1 MGLGLPSWILRGF
14 PTRFLHGSCGFCP
27 VARDGLMGRSL
38 QNGARMRNRSEISC
52 GIAGDGLVGK
62 CWPQNQESL
71 QNIMF
76 HNIPASREAPQMLAP
91 ESGIAPMYCATQY
104 SSSRR
109 DSADIGSRIRNRSKA
124 LCFTVFQLPETVC
137 GCWLHNQEP
146 FKSVVFHSIP
156 AFREGLRMLA
166 PEPRTVQKHCISQY
180 FKHLKYKIEHPYQAL
195 FFCA

>member
-1 MGLGLPSWILRGF
+1 MGWGLPNWILRGF

-27 VARDGLMGRSL
+27 VAGDGLVGRSL
-38 QNGARMRNRSEISC
+38 QNGPRIRNRCEISC

-62 CWPQNQESL
+62 CWPQNEESL

-76 HNIPASREAPQMLAP
+76 HNIPASREALHMLAP

-124 LCFTVFQLPETVC
+124 LCFTIFQLPEMVCGCGLHIKSRSKALCFTVFQLSEKVC
-137 GCWLHNQEP
+137 GCWLQN
-146 FKSVVFHSIP
+146 
-156 AFREGLRMLA
+156 
-166 PEPRTVQKHCISQY
+166 
-180 FKHLKYKIEHPYQAL
+180 
-195 FFCA
+195 

>member
-1 MGLGLPSWILRGF
+1 MGWGLPNWILRGF
-14 PTRFLHGSCGFCP
+14 PTRFLHGSYTVP
-27 VARDGLMGRSL
+27 VGSALSPGTGWWGDRSKMAPEL
-38 QNGARMRNRSEISC
+38 GIAVKICKISC
-52 GIAGDGLVGK
+52 GIARDGLVGK
-62 CWPQNQESL
+62 CWPQNEESL

-76 HNIPASREAPQMLAP
+76 LNIPDSREALHMLAP

-124 LCFTVFQLPETVC
+124 LCLTVFQLPETVC
-137 GCWLHNQEP
+137 GCWLHNQET

-166 PEPRTVQKHCISQY
+166 P
-180 FKHLKYKIEHPYQAL
+180 
-195 FFCA
+195 